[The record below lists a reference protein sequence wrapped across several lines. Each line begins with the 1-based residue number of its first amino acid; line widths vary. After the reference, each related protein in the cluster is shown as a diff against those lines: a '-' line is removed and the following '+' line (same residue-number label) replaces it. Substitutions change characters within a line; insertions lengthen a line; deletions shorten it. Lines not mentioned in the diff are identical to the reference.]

1 MHHTCD
7 RRTFFQN
14 YVHEVVIGRNIYENF
29 WSLRTFFFFL
39 LYKPKTNTIPP
50 LAYRATE
57 VSSIV
62 HLNTMNSDKK
72 LFTAVGILLSLWLI
86 SLITHSVHKHISNQY
101 STTHFWQYQKHIFE
115 NTDVFVNIDRL
126 LAQSRESQRLVRCKQ
141 GEYQG
146 LGL

>member
-1 MHHTCD
+1 MTDGH
-7 RRTFFQN
+7 FFQN
-14 YVHEVVIGRNIYENF
+14 YIHEVVIGRNIYENF
-29 WSLRTFFFFL
+29 WSLRTFFFFFFCF
-39 LYKPKTNTIPP
+39 TNQKRTQYLPP

-57 VSSIV
+57 VISIV

-86 SLITHSVHKHISNQY
+86 SLITHSVHMHISNQY

>member
-1 MHHTCD
+1 MWQTDIFSKLCSW
-7 RRTFFQN
+7 
-14 YVHEVVIGRNIYENF
+14 GRYRSKYIWKLLKSENI
-29 WSLRTFFFFL
+29 FFFL